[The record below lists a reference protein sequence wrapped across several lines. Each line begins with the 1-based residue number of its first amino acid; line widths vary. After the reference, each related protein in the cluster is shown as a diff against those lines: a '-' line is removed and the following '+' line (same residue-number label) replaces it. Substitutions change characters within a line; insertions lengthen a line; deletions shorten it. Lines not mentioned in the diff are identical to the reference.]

1 MLLSACSAQK
11 ELPPALRTVVGIVCV
26 TGNEPFTNLSLQTED
41 GAMVKIRKDTSAI
54 VRKLIELQG
63 QRLRVQFRST
73 QSQPDTSSI
82 VVEHVEL
89 VKIP

>member
-1 MLLSACSAQK
+1 MLLCACSAQK
-11 ELPPALRTVVGIVCV
+11 ELPPALCTVVGIVCI
-26 TGNEPFTNLSLQTED
+26 TGNVPFTNLSLQTAD

-73 QSQPDTSSI
+73 QSQSDTSSI